1 MKHNYTAQKASILF
15 KFLNFLVVCVLISGE
30 IILNIVVFASLHLVF
45 FTVQDLKHMYF
56 LYMRCLYQHYR
67 ALLSCDLL
75 YWWLITG
82 PLEVK
87 KMENKTAIAKKT
99 LTLTCHVSGFP
110 VDHITWSKGW
120 LALIK
125 VYGFLIFGLLVLI
138 LPLWIQ
144 IFQEPNIIVT
154 LLDLWGSFGCLETI
168 KNCQKQKSKNL
179 AYSDAVVWKMEI
191 FQNVCCIPDYKYPFC
206 SILGIKT
213 VFTYVAHFI

>member
-1 MKHNYTAQKASILF
+1 MNFWNKIFQWKYYKVLATGWNIITQLLMKHNYTAQKASILF
-15 KFLNFLVVCVLISGE
+15 KYLNFVVVCVLISGE

-125 VYGFLIFGLLVLI
+125 VYGFLIFGVA
-138 LPLWIQ
+138 
-144 IFQEPNIIVT
+144 
-154 LLDLWGSFGCLETI
+154 C
-168 KNCQKQKSKNL
+168 
-179 AYSDAVVWKMEI
+179 AYM
-191 FQNVCCIPDYKYPFC
+191 
-206 SILGIKT
+206 
-213 VFTYVAHFI
+213 